1 MSLRTGPVLTAAEA
15 RAFHALPGRLRG
27 LGWSVPLRW
36 EEARMF
42 DPGFFGFLGDH
53 AVARFLAWREGEV
66 VGRIAACVPQDAAAP
81 ASFGFLCAERDP
93 AVVEALLAAARGFI
107 AAAGRAEMTGP
118 LSFTINHE
126 VGAQI
131 GFHDR
136 PPMLRMP
143 GTPDWLPAMLEAAGL
158 APVQDVVACTLDVPA
173 ERHAARF
180 DQLALKRPADMARL
194 RLRAMDR
201 RDYAAEVARIA
212 DLYNDA
218 WGANWGAVALRPAEV
233 ASLGKLLRPLLFAG
247 EVVFAEWDRQ
257 PVGLVAVVPNL
268 AAAMP
273 ADGRLL
279 PFGWVRLAAALAGRV
294 GSARVPML
302 GITQAF
308 RGHPASALA
317 MGALLREAIGLAGR
331 RGWNSLEI
339 SWILEGNAAMRNA
352 MARLPA
358 PVSGRW
364 RIWRGTTL

>member
-1 MSLRTGPVLTAAEA
+1 MSLSTQTVTNAAKA
-15 RAFHALPGRLRG
+15 RAFLALPTRLRG

-42 DPGFFGFLGDH
+42 DPAFFGFLADH
-53 AVARFLAWREGEV
+53 AVARFLVLLDGVV
-66 VGRIAACVPQDAAAP
+66 VGRIAACVPHDAAAP

-93 AVVEALLAAARGFI
+93 AVVAALLDAARGFI
-107 AAAGRAEMTGP
+107 RGQGRAGMTGP

-143 GTPDWLPAMLEAAGL
+143 GTPDWLPAMLETAGL
-158 APVQDVVACTLDVPA
+158 APVQDVVACTLDLRA
-173 ERHAARF
+173 ERHSARF
-180 DQLALKRPADMARL
+180 AALALKRPAEMARL
-194 RLRAMDR
+194 RLRVLDR
-201 RDYAAEVARIA
+201 RDFQAEIGRVAT
-212 DLYNDA
+212 LYNDA
-218 WGANWGAVALRPAEV
+218 WGANWGAVPLRPAEV
-233 ASLGKLLRPLLFAG
+233 AGLGKLLCPLLWSG
-247 EVVFAEWDRQ
+247 EVIFADWDGQ

-279 PFGWVRLAAALAGRV
+279 PFGWARLAGALAGRV
-294 GSARVPML
+294 RSARVPML
-302 GITQAF
+302 GIAQGF

-331 RGWNSLEI
+331 RGWESLEI
-339 SWILEGNAAMRNA
+339 SWILEGNAAMRNT

-358 PVSGRW
+358 PVTGRW
-364 RIWRGTTL
+364 RLWRDS